1 MASGGLPN
9 ATSTISPTSEDS
21 NMSNDNSSG
30 DNDTCLQLAL
40 EGEKLCKAG
49 NCRDGVAFFE
59 AALQAGTDDFRTLSA
74 IYSQLGNAY
83 FYMGDYVKA
92 MQYHKHDLTLARTMA
107 DRLGEAKA
115 SGNLGN
121 TLKVMGKFE
130 EAVICCR
137 RHLEICQ
144 DHRDRVGE
152 GRALY
157 NLGNVYHAKGKHIGR
172 LGHQDPGEFPE
183 EVKALFEK
191 AVQYYEDNMMLM
203 VEIGDRAA
211 QGRACGNL
219 GNVHYLLGNFSRAIH
234 FHQERLKIAKEFSD
248 KAAERRAHSNLGN
261 AHIFLG
267 EFEKA
272 ADHYK
277 KTLHLA
283 QELGDRAVEAQACY
297 SLGNTYTLL
306 KDYPMAVEYHL
317 RHLTIAQEL
326 FDKVG
331 EGRACWSLGN
341 AHAAM
346 GQHQEAYHYAAKHL
360 QISKDTGDRMGQATA
375 QLNLAELSKTLGY
388 PEDGPPPPPMSSDQ
402 NDSRKNTASTANNQ
416 ARRKSME
423 QMDLLKMTPD
433 ASKAK
438 ASKSGASENLNKSGL
453 LDEEDFFDFIS
464 RFQSKRMDDQRC
476 SLAVPPLSK
485 PSMSSQS
492 IQNSSSSQSATKPN
506 PTHPF
511 NSQQKVA
518 SAHLQP
524 SNPVVGGP
532 LQINSSGTTQSGPFK
547 QQKDELLDLIAGVQ
561 SHRMN
566 EQRAAVP
573 FLPGLTRSSKQPPE
587 LLQRLS
593 VATNNE
599 ENFPDESFFEMLMK
613 CQGSRI
619 EEQRTSLPNGADLHD
634 PPLLHARNAAGNNLN
649 KGNSADQPASVPL
662 PPHAPTVPDEDF
674 FSLIQRLQGG
684 RLEDQRAVLP
694 TENTRNGNAAVPAD
708 KDVK

>member
-1 MASGGLPN
+1 MHFQN
-9 ATSTISPTSEDS
+9 DS
-21 NMSNDNSSG
+21 N
-30 DNDTCLQLAL
+30 
-40 EGEKLCKAG
+40 
-49 NCRDGVAFFE
+49 RVF
-59 AALQAGTDDFRTLSA
+59 
-74 IYSQLGNAY
+74 Y
-83 FYMGDYVKA
+83 FYY
-92 MQYHKHDLTLARTMA
+92 
-107 DRLGEAKA
+107 
-115 SGNLGN
+115 
-121 TLKVMGKFE
+121 
-130 EAVICCR
+130 
-137 RHLEICQ
+137 
-144 DHRDRVGE
+144 
-152 GRALY
+152 
-157 NLGNVYHAKGKHIGR
+157 
-172 LGHQDPGEFPE
+172 
-183 EVKALFEK
+183 
-191 AVQYYEDNMMLM
+191 
-203 VEIGDRAA
+203 
-211 QGRACGNL
+211 
-219 GNVHYLLGNFSRAIH
+219 
-234 FHQERLKIAKEFSD
+234 SD

-476 SLAVPPLSK
+476 SLALPPLSK
-485 PSMSSQS
+485 PSMNSQS

-532 LQINSSGTTQSGPFK
+532 LQINSSGTPQSGPFK
-547 QQKDELLDLIAGVQ
+547 QQKDELLGTYNVY
-561 SHRMN
+561 R
-566 EQRAAVP
+566 
-573 FLPGLTRSSKQPPE
+573 
-587 LLQRLS
+587 
-593 VATNNE
+593 
-599 ENFPDESFFEMLMK
+599 
-613 CQGSRI
+613 
-619 EEQRTSLPNGADLHD
+619 
-634 PPLLHARNAAGNNLN
+634 
-649 KGNSADQPASVPL
+649 
-662 PPHAPTVPDEDF
+662 
-674 FSLIQRLQGG
+674 
-684 RLEDQRAVLP
+684 
-694 TENTRNGNAAVPAD
+694 
-708 KDVK
+708 

>member
-1 MASGGLPN
+1 M
-9 ATSTISPTSEDS
+9 STDDS
-21 NMSNDNSSG
+21 

-92 MQYHKHDLTLARTMA
+92 MQYHKHDLTLARTMG

-144 DHRDRVGE
+144 EHGDRVGE

-172 LGHQDPGEFPE
+172 MGHQDPGEFPE

-191 AVQYYEDNMMLM
+191 AVQYYEENMILM
-203 VEIGDRAA
+203 KEIQDRAA

-219 GNVHYLLGNFSRAIH
+219 GNVHYLLGNFSKAIH
-234 FHQERLKIAKEFSD
+234 YHHERLKIAKEFGD
-248 KAAERRAHSNLGN
+248 RAAERRAHSNLGN

-272 ADHYK
+272 AEHYK
-277 KTLHLA
+277 KTLMLA
-283 QELGDRAVEAQACY
+283 QELGDRAIEAQACY

-306 KDYPMAVEYHL
+306 KDYPTAVEYHM
-317 RHLTIAQEL
+317 RHLKIAQEL

-341 AHAAM
+341 AHSAM
-346 GQHQEAYHYAAKHL
+346 NQHKEAYHYASRHL
-360 QISKDTGDRMGQATA
+360 EISKETGDRMGQATA
-375 QLNLAELSKTLGY
+375 QLNIAELSKTLGL
-388 PEDGPPPPPMSSDQ
+388 PE
-402 NDSRKNTASTANNQ
+402 NQ
-416 ARRKSME
+416 APTSPTTDKRNRRISME
-423 QMDLLKMTPD
+423 RMDILKMTPD
-433 ASKAK
+433 AKAMK
-438 ASKSGASENLNKSGL
+438 NKHNVKNQNSPHNADQDEEGALNTSVANKSGL

-476 SLAVPPLSK
+476 SLSLPNGGGT
-485 PSMSSQS
+485 SSVRG
-492 IQNSSSSQSATKPN
+492 NSNGRNSN
-506 PTHPF
+506 HPA
-511 NSQQKVA
+511 Q
-518 SAHLQP
+518 
-524 SNPVVGGP
+524 GG
-532 LQINSSGTTQSGPFK
+532 SGAPKAESG
-547 QQKDELLDLIAGVQ
+547 KDELLDMIAGVQ
-561 SHRMN
+561 GSRMN
-566 EQRAAVP
+566 EQRATVS
-573 FLPGLTRSSKQPPE
+573 FLPGLPKSKQPE
-587 LLQRLS
+587 ILQRLS
-593 VATNNE
+593 VAANND
-599 ENFPDESFFEMLMK
+599 ENFPDETFFEMLMK
-613 CQGSRI
+613 CQGTRI
-619 EEQRTSLPNGADLHD
+619 EDQRSSLPLEDSDNVLQA
-634 PPLLHARNAAGNNLN
+634 
-649 KGNSADQPASVPL
+649 
-662 PPHAPTVPDEDF
+662 APTVPDEDF
-674 FSLIQRLQGG
+674 FSLIQRLQAG
-684 RLEDQRAVLP
+684 RLEDQRASFP
-694 TENTRNGNAAVPAD
+694 P
-708 KDVK
+708 KDPSSAPPRAMNKVNSR